1 MINPIDLILDIV
13 SSSWQIFRE
22 SSFYVLFGLLLAG
35 LLRVFFQPSTVG
47 RYFRDGNV
55 RSVLYASLIGI
66 PLPL

>member
-1 MINPIDLILDIV
+1 MINPTDVIFDIV
-13 SSSWQIFRE
+13 SSSWRIFRE

-35 LLRVFFQPSTVG
+35 LLRVFFQPSAVG
-47 RYFRDGNV
+47 RYLRDGKV